1 MPYGGRVDTE
11 PELADEF
18 DRAAGRYDLL
28 TALNP
33 GYHRHLAE
41 AASAL
46 ADRLDRDAPCL
57 LDLGCGSG
65 SSTAALLRALPGASV
80 VGVDA
85 SAGMLARAA
94 GKAWPDGVRF
104 VQASAEA
111 LPELR
116 LGPVDGIL
124 AAYLFRN
131 VPDRDRDRVARS
143 ALCQLRPG
151 GWLVVQEYSVAGRRL
166 AGLVWTLV
174 CWLVVI
180 PLAALVGGH
189 PGLYVYLWRSVRDF
203 DATERFAR
211 RLAEAGFVDIARQDV
226 QGWQRGILHTFR
238 ARRPYAPEESRPC
251 PAE

>member
-1 MPYGGRVDTE
+1 MP
-11 PELADEF
+11 
-18 DRAAGRYDLL
+18 
-28 TALNP
+28 
-33 GYHRHLAE
+33 
-41 AASAL
+41 
-46 ADRLDRDAPCL
+46 
-57 LDLGCGSG
+57 
-65 SSTAALLRALPGASV
+65 
-80 VGVDA
+80 
-85 SAGMLARAA
+85 
-94 GKAWPDGVRF
+94 
-104 VQASAEA
+104 
-111 LPELR
+111 
-116 LGPVDGIL
+116 
-124 AAYLFRN
+124 
-131 VPDRDRDRVARS
+131 VA
-143 ALCQLRPG
+143 
-151 GWLVVQEYSVAGRRL
+151 RRL